1 MNIIN
6 KILRQ
11 AIRKEQQA
19 QKRRTYYNPPTTK
32 QYVKKYLLTK
42 HEYNYYWK
50 IKSIADR
57 YNLQILAKIRLADLI
72 EPDTRLSKQKYA
84 ELFEKIKALHIDF
97 AIADN
102 MKIVCLIELDDK
114 THEQVDRIRR
124 DNFID
129 TILYDA
135 EYNLVHTHGETEEI
149 EYFIKEYKK
158 KGL

>member
-1 MNIIN
+1 MSIIN
-6 KILRQ
+6 NMLRQ
-11 AIRKEQQA
+11 ALRKEQQA
-19 QKRRTYYNPPTTK
+19 KKRRMYYNPPTTK
-32 QYVKKYLLTK
+32 QYTKKYLLTK
-42 HEYNYYWK
+42 YEYNFYWK
-50 IKSIADR
+50 IKKIADK

-114 THEQVDRIRR
+114 THEQADRIKR
-124 DNFID
+124 DTFID

-149 EYFIKEYKK
+149 EYFIKKYKRD
-158 KGL
+158 